1 MDRTSYLNGNLLNM
15 RDVSSLT
22 SNLVSSIMLQTKVLV
37 VGNCRQSFIRLS
49 TVDWGQ
55 SNWCTSG

>member
-37 VGNCRQSFIRLS
+37 VGNRRQSFIRLS
-49 TVDWGQ
+49 IVD
-55 SNWCTSG
+55 